1 MEIEQEHP
9 VPQQISSY
17 QFRLVGDMTI
27 KQFSQ
32 VAAGALISLFFYAT
46 ALPPIIKWPLI
57 LVSFLTGLA
66 MAFVSLQDRPL
77 QVWVIAFFRSVYTPT
92 EFYWKK
98 TSSQRTFFK
107 PSVATPSVSTPALK
121 PVEPVRS
128 TSQTEQLNAYEQKV
142 LSDIVTNAQQN
153 TSIGVK
159 TTPTTVQVPQAAP
172 VAVEPSN
179 RKVSET
185 SSPKQEDQAFNIN
198 VGSMTSSQPSASSQA
213 QFSPD
218 ASPPNRPTTANVV
231 VGQVMDSIGKTI
243 DGAILEI
250 RDRSGR
256 PVRALKTNRAG
267 HFFVA
272 TPLANGDYQISIEKE
287 NYVFDQISFTVKGEV
302 LEPIAIRAK
311 NTLSQNS

>member
-1 MEIEQEHP
+1 
-9 VPQQISSY
+9 
-17 QFRLVGDMTI
+17 
-27 KQFSQ
+27 
-32 VAAGALISLFFYAT
+32 
-46 ALPPIIKWPLI
+46 
-57 LVSFLTGLA
+57 

-98 TSSQRTFFK
+98 TSNQQVFFK
-107 PSVATPSVSTPALK
+107 PSVATPAVTSTAPKQTESVRT
-121 PVEPVRS
+121 

-142 LSDIVTNAQQN
+142 LSEIVSNAQKN
-153 TSIGVK
+153 VSTEVK
-159 TTPTTVQVPQAAP
+159 TTPTIVHVPQVVP
-172 VAVEPSN
+172 VAAEPT
-179 RKVSET
+179 KKID
-185 SSPKQEDQAFNIN
+185 SSPPQTEKQSFNIS
-198 VGSMTSSQPSASSQA
+198 VGSVTGSQPSASSQA

-231 VGQVMDSIGKTI
+231 VGQVMDNLGKTI

-250 RDRSGR
+250 RDKSGR

-287 NYVFDQISFTVKGEV
+287 GYEFDQLSFTVKGEV

-311 NTLSQNS
+311 NTLNQNQ